1 MSRFLLRPSVHCH
14 NLGSKVLSMSL
25 AARAD
30 DFEHRYGYRPWLVE
44 SLVDTDQY
52 AGTRYQAAN
61 RTRVGQ
67 TQDGLGGRQHRRRL
81 STIVGCAL
89 GHEIRALICL
99 LTREGRN
106 FGVGQSKSRI

>member
-67 TQDGLGGRQHRRRL
+67 TQGRGRQDRL
-81 STIVGCAL
+81 KQFALSKKAIYVYPLMKRPSVVGWTSTAS
-89 GHEIRALICL
+89 
-99 LTREGRN
+99 GRN
-106 FGVGQSKSRI
+106 L